1 MDPKDFISKQIKG
14 LEDKRV
20 GLQEE
25 VDAASNAL
33 AKSEG
38 DLTGGQ
44 ARLKALSDQV
54 ASVKKEVDLIQK
66 AHVDKVKVHSQWSA
80 ELTVLDIQLEALKAY
95 LKG

>member
-1 MDPKDFISKQIKG
+1 MDPKDFIRKQIKD

-25 VDAASNAL
+25 LDATQNAF
-33 AKSEG
+33 AKSDG
-38 DLTGGQ
+38 DLLGAK
-44 ARLKALSDQV
+44 ARLKALSDQAV
-54 ASVKKEVDLIQK
+54 VVKSEVDLLHK
-66 AHVDKVKVHSQWSA
+66 AHETNVKSYSRWSA